1 MHALS
6 RPLVVGVTGIAGHAL
21 AERLAVR
28 GGHLLG
34 LSRRGTSPVREV
46 ESLHADLTDPAA
58 LQETLAGTRPS
69 SVFLTAWAR
78 QETEEENIRV
88 NGAMVRD
95 VLEAAC
101 AEGTVSHVALMTGLK
116 HYLGPF

>member
-1 MHALS
+1 MQALS

-21 AERLAVR
+21 AERLTVR
-28 GGHLLG
+28 GGHVLG

-46 ESLHADLTDPAA
+46 EALHADLTDPAA
-58 LQETLAGTRPS
+58 LRDVLAGTRPS

-78 QETEEENIRV
+78 QDSEDENIRV
-88 NGAMVRD
+88 NGGIVRD

-101 AEGTVSHVALMTGLK
+101 AEGTVHTS
-116 HYLGPF
+116 P